1 MASKMGKWTGQPL
14 GCQAVGVGTGGAGG
28 RSLLGFGEEP
38 DPGPLN
44 STYVHLENRHSFS
57 MLITDYFKIQCM
69 NRACEV

>member
-1 MASKMGKWTGQPL
+1 M
-14 GCQAVGVGTGGAGG
+14 GTGGAGG

-38 DPGPLN
+38 EPGPLN

-69 NRACEV
+69 NRTFEV